1 MSEDKQIGG
10 LIDRRIRCMIENTVM
25 LLITVP
31 ILFSLLFV
39 ALPKSLYK
47 ILAWAFFIAGV
58 ALSVSLVLD
67 GTGVVQIGEPN
78 FAMFENIVL
87 ILEVLV
93 ILFILAVSAKYKNWP
108 TLGLGIISAALFA
121 YTFSSVS
128 SAESASFNIDPFSQ
142 VMILIVDIVGT
153 AIILF
158 ATGYMDEYE
167 EHRHLNR
174 QKTFY
179 FTMSFFLAAMNGLV
193 MADTLGWLFLFWEL
207 TTLCSFVL
215 ISYNMDEEGINNG
228 FRALALNL
236 LGGIAFSIGIILLAT
251 KYDISTLSG
260 IGTYAGTGAAAM
272 TAVAL
277 PVALLCIG
285 GFAKSAQMPFQS
297 WLLGA
302 MVAPTPVSAL
312 LHSSTMVNAGVF
324 LVVKLVPAFAGT
336 NLGTA
341 IAVYGSFTFVM
352 CSALALSQRNAK
364 RVLAYSTIAN
374 LGLIIASAGIGTPLA
389 VSAAIMLI
397 LFHAISKALLFL
409 CTGEIEHTIGSRDIE
424 DMSGL
429 IKKAPLL
436 TTLAA
441 LGMVS
446 MLLPPFGVLLTKW
459 VAMEAASSNPIVIVF
474 LILGSALT
482 TVYYAKWLGT
492 ILSSTMDKNAVFHK
506 KPETYFPLSFL
517 GLAIVVTSA
526 LVFSIYNYFIIPQV
540 EILLKSVPNVV
551 GQAGQFT
558 SEIGSFTYAVI
569 FGVLALAILIYFAT
583 KNMFTP
589 RTASY
594 YMCGENNMEKDRLM
608 FRNGLCSYDKSS
620 VSNIYLQNTFGESKL
635 TTLGYAVSILLIVIA
650 LAGGVL

>member
-1 MSEDKQIGG
+1 MLETTI
-10 LIDRRIRCMIENTVM
+10 M
-25 LLITVP
+25 LLIAVP
-31 ILFSLLFV
+31 VLFSLLFV

-47 ILAWAFFIAGV
+47 ILAWAFFIIGV
-58 ALSVSLVLD
+58 GLSVNLVLD
-67 GTGVVQIGEPN
+67 GTGVVPIEEPN
-78 FAMFENIVL
+78 FATLESLVL

-108 TLGLGIISAALFA
+108 TLGLGIISAAVFA
-121 YTFSSVS
+121 YTYTSVPHV
-128 SAESASFNIDPFSQ
+128 ESASFNIDQFSQ
-142 VMILIVDIVGT
+142 IMILIVNIVGT

-158 ATGYMDEYE
+158 ATGYMDIYE
-167 EHRHLNR
+167 EHKHLNR
-174 QKTFY
+174 QRTFY

-193 MADTLGWLFLFWEL
+193 MVDTLGWLFLFWEL

-236 LGGIAFSIGIILLAT
+236 VGGIALSIGIVLLAT
-251 KYDISTLSG
+251 NYEISTLSG
-260 IGTYAGTGAAAM
+260 IGAYAGTNATAMAAI
-272 TAVAL
+272 AL

-341 IAVYGSFTFVM
+341 IALFGAFTFVM
-352 CSALALSQRNAK
+352 TSALALSQRNAK

-389 VSAAIMLI
+389 VAAAIMLI

-429 IKKAPLL
+429 INKAPLL
-436 TTLAA
+436 TMLISLA
-441 LGMVS
+441 MIS

-459 VAMEAASSNPIVIVF
+459 VTMEVASSNPIVSVF
-474 LILGSALT
+474 LVLGSALT
-482 TVYYAKWLGT
+482 TVYYVKWLGT
-492 ILSSTMDKNAVFHK
+492 ILSSTADKNVVQHA

-517 GLAIVVTSA
+517 GLCIVATSI
-526 LVFSIYNYFIIPQV
+526 LVFNIYDFFIRPQV
-540 EILLKSVPNVV
+540 ETLLNIAPTVT
-551 GQAGQFT
+551 GQGGQFT
-558 SEIGSFTYAVI
+558 SEIGAFAYALI
-569 FGVLALAILIYFAT
+569 FIVLALAILIFYAT

-589 RTASY
+589 RPSAY
-594 YMCGENNMEKDRLM
+594 YMCGENSLEKDRLM
-608 FRNGLCSYDKSS
+608 FRNGLCSYEKSS
-620 VSNIYLQNTFGESKL
+620 ASNIYLKDTFGENKL
-635 TTLGYAVSILLIVIA
+635 TTLGYVISILLIVFA
-650 LAGGVL
+650 LAGGLL

>member
-1 MSEDKQIGG
+1 
-10 LIDRRIRCMIENTVM
+10 MIENTVM
-25 LLITVP
+25 LLIAVP

-39 ALPKSLYK
+39 ALPKSMYK
-47 ILAWAFFIAGV
+47 YLAWAFFIIGV
-58 ALSVSLVLD
+58 ALSVNLVLD
-67 GTGVVQIGEPN
+67 GTGVVEITEPN
-78 FAMFENIVL
+78 LAMYENIVL
-87 ILEVLV
+87 IFEVLV

-108 TLGLGIISAALFA
+108 TLVLGIISAAIFA
-121 YTFSSVS
+121 YTFTNVPHV
-128 SAESASFNIDPFSQ
+128 ESASFNIDQFSQ
-142 VMILIVDIVGT
+142 VMILIVNIVGT

-193 MADTLGWLFLFWEL
+193 MVDTLGWLFLFWEL

-236 LGGIAFSIGIILLAT
+236 VGGIALSVGIIILAT
-251 KYDISTLSG
+251 NYNIGTLSG
-260 IGTYAGTGAAAM
+260 IGTYAGTNAAAM
-272 TAVAL
+272 ATVAL
-277 PVALLCIG
+277 PVVLLCIG
-285 GFAKSAQMPFQS
+285 AFAKSAQMPFQS

-336 NLGTA
+336 SLGTA

-389 VSAAIMLI
+389 VAAAIMLI

-429 IKKAPLL
+429 INKAPLL

-459 VAMEAASSNPIVIVF
+459 VSMEAAASNPVVIIF

-482 TVYYAKWLGT
+482 TVYYAKWMGT
-492 ILSSTMDKNAVFHK
+492 ILSTTMDKSAVHHK
-506 KPETYFPLSFL
+506 KSETYFPLSFL
-517 GLAIVVTSA
+517 GLAIVVTSI
-526 LVFSIYNYFIIPQV
+526 LVFTVYDYFVRPQV
-540 EILLKSVPNVV
+540 EILLKAAPDIS
-551 GQAGQFT
+551 GEAGQFA
-558 SEIGSFTYAVI
+558 SEIGAFAYAAI
-569 FGVLALAILIYFAT
+569 FAALVLAILIYFAT
-583 KNMFTP
+583 RNMFTP
-589 RTASY
+589 RKVDY
-594 YMCGENNMEKDRLM
+594 YMCGENNLETDKLM
-608 FRNGLCSYDKSS
+608 FRNGLCAYDKSN
-620 VSNIYLQNTFGESKL
+620 VSNIYLQDIFGESKL
-635 TTLGYAVSILLIVIA
+635 TTFGYAISILLIMIA
-650 LAGGVL
+650 FLAGGVLI

>member
-1 MSEDKQIGG
+1 M
-10 LIDRRIRCMIENTVM
+10 LNTTIM
-25 LLITVP
+25 LLIAAP

-47 ILAWAFFIAGV
+47 ILAWAFFIVGTV
-58 ALSVSLVLD
+58 LSIMLVLD
-67 GTGVVQIGEPN
+67 GTGKVEVAGSS
-78 FAMFENIVL
+78 FATFESIVL
-87 ILEVLV
+87 ILEALIILYVLY
-93 ILFILAVSAKYKNWP
+93 VSAKHKNWP
-108 TLGLGIISAALFA
+108 TLGLIVISAALAA
-121 YTFSSVS
+121 YTFTSVPKV
-128 SAESASFNIDPFSQ
+128 ESASFNIDQLSQ
-142 VMILIVDIVGT
+142 VMILIVNIIGT

-158 ATGYMDEYE
+158 ATGYMDHYE

-179 FTMSFFLAAMNGLV
+179 FTMSFFLAAMTGLV
-193 MADTLGWLFLFWEL
+193 MVDTLGWLFLFWEI

-215 ISYNMDEEGINNG
+215 ISYNQDEEGINNG

-236 LGGIAFSIGIILLAT
+236 VGGITFAGAIILLGT
-251 KYDISTLSG
+251 KFDIATLSG
-260 IGTYAGTGAAAM
+260 IGTSATAA
-272 TAVAL
+272 AVAL
-277 PVALLCIG
+277 PVVLLCIA

-324 LVVKLVPAFAGT
+324 LIVKLVPAFAGT
-336 NLGTA
+336 SLGTA
-341 IAVYGSFTFVM
+341 IAIYGSFTFVM

-389 VSAAIMLI
+389 VAAAIMLI

-436 TTLAA
+436 TVLAS
-441 LGMVS
+441 LGMIS

-459 VAMEAASSNPIVIVF
+459 VSMEVASSNPIVSVF
-474 LILGSALT
+474 LVLGSALT
-482 TVYYAKWLGT
+482 TVYYVKWLGT
-492 ILSSTMDKNAVFHK
+492 ILSSSMDKNAVLHPK
-506 KPETYFPLSFL
+506 LETYFPLSFL
-517 GLAIVVTSA
+517 GACIVVTSI
-526 LVFSIYNYFIIPQV
+526 FIFTIYDYFIKPQV
-540 EILLKSVPNVV
+540 AILLNIAPTVT
-551 GQAGQFT
+551 GQGGQFT
-558 SEIGSFTYAVI
+558 SEIGAFAYALI
-569 FGVLALAILIYFAT
+569 FIVLALAILIYLAT

-589 RTASY
+589 RPAGY
-594 YMCGENNMEKDRLM
+594 YMCGENNLEKDKLM
-608 FRNGLCSYDKSS
+608 FRNGLCNYDKSS
-620 VSNIYLQNTFGESKL
+620 VSNIYLQNTFGENKL
-635 TTLGYAVSILLIVIA
+635 TTLGYVISLLLIAIA
-650 LAGGVL
+650 FAAGGGVL

>member
-1 MSEDKQIGG
+1 
-10 LIDRRIRCMIENTVM
+10 MIENTVM
-25 LLITVP
+25 LLIAVP
-31 ILFSLLFV
+31 VLFSFLFV

-47 ILAWAFFIAGV
+47 YLAWAFFILGV

-67 GTGVVQIGEPN
+67 GTGVVEIGEPN
-78 FAMFENIVL
+78 FAMLENIVL

-93 ILFILAVSAKYKNWP
+93 ILFILGVSAKYKNWP
-108 TLGLGIISAALFA
+108 TLGLGIISAAVFA
-121 YTFSSVS
+121 YTFTSLPH
-128 SAESASFNIDPFSQ
+128 AEGASFNIDQFSQ
-142 VMILIVDIVGT
+142 IMILIVNIVGT

-236 LGGIAFSIGIILLAT
+236 VGGIALSIGIILLAT
-251 KYDISTLSG
+251 YDIGTLSG
-260 IGTYAGTGAAAM
+260 IGTYAGTDATTMA
-272 TAVAL
+272 AVAL

-336 NLGTA
+336 SLGTA

-389 VSAAIMLI
+389 VAAAIMLI

-429 IKKAPLL
+429 INKAPLL
-436 TTLAA
+436 TSLAA

-459 VAMEAASSNPIVIVF
+459 VSMEAASSNPIVIVF

-482 TVYYAKWLGT
+482 TVYYAKWMGT
-492 ILSSTMDKNAVFHK
+492 ILSSSMDKNAVHHK

-517 GLAIVVTSA
+517 GLAIIVTSIF
-526 LVFSIYNYFIIPQV
+526 VFSIYNYFIKPQV
-540 EILLKSVPNVV
+540 EILLQAAPEIS

-558 SEIGSFTYAVI
+558 SEIGAFAYAAI
-569 FGVLALAILIYFAT
+569 FGALALAILIYFAT
-583 KNMFTP
+583 RNMFTP
-589 RTASY
+589 RRVNY
-594 YMCGENNMEKDRLM
+594 YMCGENNMEKDGLM
-608 FRNGLCSYDKSS
+608 FRNGTCSYDKSS

-635 TTLGYAVSILLIVIA
+635 TVLGYAISIILIVIA

>member
-1 MSEDKQIGG
+1 
-10 LIDRRIRCMIENTVM
+10 MIENTVM
-25 LLITVP
+25 LLIIVP
-31 ILFSLLFV
+31 LLFSLLFV

-47 ILAWAFFIAGV
+47 YLAWAFFIIGV
-58 ALSVSLVLD
+58 VLSVSLVLG
-67 GTGVVQIGEPN
+67 GTGVVSVEEPN

-87 ILEVLV
+87 VLEVVV
-93 ILFILAVSAKYKNWP
+93 ILFILAISAKYKNWP
-108 TLGLGIISAALFA
+108 TLGLGIISAGLFA
-121 YTFSSVS
+121 YTYANVPG
-128 SAESASFNIDPFSQ
+128 AESASFNIDQLSQ
-142 VMILIVDIVGT
+142 LMILIVNIVGT

-158 ATGYMDEYE
+158 ATGYMDQYE

-174 QKTFY
+174 QRIFY

-193 MADTLGWLFLFWEL
+193 MSDTLGWLYLFWEL

-236 LGGIAFSIGIILLAT
+236 VGGVAMSVGIILLAT
-251 KYDISTLSG
+251 KYDISSLSG
-260 IGTYAGTGAAAM
+260 IATYAGTDSVALAAL
-272 TAVAL
+272 AL

-285 GFAKSAQMPFQS
+285 GFAKSAQMPFHS

-324 LVVKLVPAFAGT
+324 LVVKLVPAYANT
-336 NLGTA
+336 SLGTA
-341 IAVYGSFTFVM
+341 IAVYGSFTFVI

-389 VSAAIMLI
+389 VAASMMLI
-397 LFHAISKALLFL
+397 LFHAISKGLLFL

-429 IKKAPLL
+429 INKAPLL
-436 TTLAA
+436 TSIAA

-459 VAMEAASSNPIVIVF
+459 VSMEAASNNPVVIVF
-474 LILGSALT
+474 LVLGSALT
-482 TVYYAKWLGT
+482 TVYYSKWLGT
-492 ILSSTMDKNAVFHK
+492 ILSSSMDKNAVPHK
-506 KPETYFPLSFL
+506 KLETYFPLSVL
-517 GLAIVVTSA
+517 GLSIIGTSIFI
-526 LVFSIYNYFIIPQV
+526 FSIYDYFIKPQV
-540 EILLKSVPNVV
+540 AILLGNAPNVT
-551 GQAGQFT
+551 GQAGQFA
-558 SEIGSFTYAVI
+558 SEIGAFTYAAI
-569 FGVLALAILIYFAT
+569 FAVLALAILIYLAT

-589 RTASY
+589 RMSSY
-594 YMCGENNMEKDRLM
+594 YMCGENNLERDRLM
-608 FRNGLCSYDKSS
+608 FRNGLCSYEKSS
-620 VSNIYLQNTFGESKL
+620 VSNIYLQNIFGESKL
-635 TTLGYAVSILLIVIA
+635 TTFGYAISIILIVIA
-650 LAGGVL
+650 LAGGVGL

>member
-1 MSEDKQIGG
+1 MLDTTI
-10 LIDRRIRCMIENTVM
+10 M
-25 LLITVP
+25 LLIIAP
-31 ILFSLLFV
+31 LIFSLLFV

-47 ILAWAFFIAGV
+47 YLAWALFLVGV
-58 ALSVSLVLD
+58 ALSVMLAID
-67 GTGVVQIGEPN
+67 KTGTVEITGSS
-78 FAMFENIVL
+78 FAMMENIIL
-87 ILEVLV
+87 ILEALV
-93 ILFILAVSAKYKNWP
+93 ILFVAAVSVKYKNWP
-108 TLGLGIISAALFA
+108 TLALIVISAGLTA
-121 YTFSSVS
+121 YTFMNVPKV
-128 SAESASFNIDPFSQ
+128 ENASFNIDQFSQ
-142 VMILIVDIVGT
+142 IMILIVNIVGT

-158 ATGYMDEYE
+158 ATGYMDHYE

-179 FTMSFFLAAMNGLV
+179 FTMTFFLAAMNGLV
-193 MADTLGWLFLFWEL
+193 MADTLGWMFLFWEL

-236 LGGIAFSIGIILLAT
+236 LGGLGFSAGIILLGT
-251 KYDISTLSG
+251 KYEISTLSG
-260 IGTYAGTGAAAM
+260 IGTYAGTNAAAM
-272 TAVAL
+272 AAVAL
-277 PVALLCIG
+277 PVALLCIA

-324 LVVKLVPAFAGT
+324 LVVKLVPAFAGST
-336 NLGTA
+336 LGTA
-341 IAVYGSFTFVM
+341 IALFGAFTFVM
-352 CSALALSQRNAK
+352 TSALALSQRNAK

-389 VSAAIMLI
+389 VAAAIMLI

-429 IKKAPLL
+429 INKAPLL
-436 TTLAA
+436 AMLIS
-441 LGMVS
+441 LGMIS

-459 VAMEAASSNPIVIVF
+459 VTMEVASSNPIVTIF
-474 LILGSALT
+474 MILGSALT
-482 TVYYAKWLGT
+482 TVYYVKWLGT
-492 ILSSTMDKNAVFHK
+492 ILSTTMDKNAVHHQ

-517 GLAIVVTSA
+517 GLCIIVTSIF
-526 LVFSIYNYFIIPQV
+526 VFSIYDAFIKPQV
-540 EILLKSVPNVV
+540 ASMLNIAPSVT
-551 GQAGQFT
+551 GAGGEFASQ
-558 SEIGSFTYAVI
+558 IGTFAYALIFIVI
-569 FGVLALAILIYFAT
+569 VLAILIYYAT
-583 KNMFTP
+583 KNMFAP
-589 RTASY
+589 RMSSY
-594 YMCGENNMEKDRLM
+594 YLCGENSLESDRLK

-620 VSNIYLQNTFGESKL
+620 ASNIYLQNVFGENKL
-635 TTLGYAVSILLIVIA
+635 TTLGYVISILLIVFA

>member
-1 MSEDKQIGG
+1 
-10 LIDRRIRCMIENTVM
+10 MIENTVM
-25 LLITVP
+25 LLIIVP
-31 ILFSLLFV
+31 LLFSLLFL

-47 ILAWAFFIAGV
+47 YLAWAFFIIGV
-58 ALSVSLVLD
+58 ALSVSLVLG
-67 GTGVVQIGEPN
+67 GTGVVPVEGPN
-78 FAMFENIVL
+78 FAMYENIVL
-87 ILEVLV
+87 VLEVLV
-93 ILFILAVSAKYKNWP
+93 ILYILAVSAKYKNWP

-121 YTFSSVS
+121 YTYANVPG
-128 SAESASFNIDPFSQ
+128 AESASFNIDQLSQ
-142 VMILIVDIVGT
+142 LMILIVNIVGT

-158 ATGYMDEYE
+158 ATGYMDQYE

-174 QKTFY
+174 QRIFY

-193 MADTLGWLFLFWEL
+193 MSDTLGWLYLFWEL

-236 LGGIAFSIGIILLAT
+236 VGGVAMSIGIILLAT
-251 KYDISTLSG
+251 KYDISSLTG
-260 IGTYAGTGAAAM
+260 IETYAGTDAVALAAL
-272 TAVAL
+272 AL

-285 GFAKSAQMPFQS
+285 GFAKSAQMPFHS

-324 LVVKLVPAFAGT
+324 LVVKLVPAYANT
-336 NLGTA
+336 SLGTA
-341 IAVYGSFTFVM
+341 IAVYGSFTFVI

-389 VSAAIMLI
+389 VAASMMLI
-397 LFHAISKALLFL
+397 LFHAISKGLLFL

-436 TTLAA
+436 TSIAA

-459 VAMEAASSNPIVIVF
+459 VSMEAASNNPVVIIF
-474 LILGSALT
+474 LVLGSALT
-482 TVYYAKWLGT
+482 TVYYSKWLGT
-492 ILSSTMDKNAVFHK
+492 ILSSSMDKNAVPHK
-506 KPETYFPLSFL
+506 KLETYFPLSV
-517 GLAIVVTSA
+517 LALSIIGTSIFI
-526 LVFSIYNYFIIPQV
+526 FSIYNYFIGPQV
-540 EILLKSVPNVV
+540 SILLGNAPNVTGPV
-551 GQAGQFT
+551 GQFT
-558 SEIGSFTYAVI
+558 SEIGAFTYAAI
-569 FGVLALAILIYFAT
+569 FVVLALAILIYLAT

-589 RTASY
+589 RIASY
-594 YMCGENNMEKDRLM
+594 YMCGENNLEKDRLM
-608 FRNGLCSYDKSS
+608 FRNGLCSYEKSS
-620 VSNIYLQNTFGESKL
+620 VSNIYLQNIFGESKL
-635 TTLGYAVSILLIVIA
+635 TTFGYAISIILIVIA
-650 LAGGVL
+650 LAGGVGL

>member
-1 MSEDKQIGG
+1 M
-10 LIDRRIRCMIENTVM
+10 MENTVM

-31 ILFSLLFV
+31 ILFSLLFLV
-39 ALPKSLYK
+39 LGKSLYK
-47 ILAWAFFIAGV
+47 ILAWAFFIFGTV
-58 ALSVSLVLD
+58 FSVLLVMD
-67 GTGVVQIGEPN
+67 GTGRFEITGSN
-78 FAMFENIVL
+78 FAMIENVVL

-93 ILFILAVSAKYKNWP
+93 ILFIFFVSAKYKNWP
-108 TLGLGIISAALFA
+108 TLGLAVIVAAISAYSYMNVAA
-121 YTFSSVS
+121 I
-128 SAESASFNIDPFSQ
+128 ESASFNIDQFSQ
-142 VMILIVDIVGT
+142 VMILIVNIVGT

-179 FTMSFFLAAMNGLV
+179 FTMSFFIAAMNGLV
-193 MADTLGWLFLFWEL
+193 MVDTLGWLYLFWEL

-236 LGGIAFSIGIILLAT
+236 VGGISFAIAIIILST
-251 KYDISTLSG
+251 KFNISTLSG
-260 IGTYAGTGAAAM
+260 IGTEAASA
-272 TAVAL
+272 AVVAL
-277 PVALLCIG
+277 PVALLCIA
-285 GFAKSAQMPFQS
+285 GFAKSAQMPFHS

-312 LHSSTMVNAGVF
+312 LHSSTMVNAGVYII
-324 LVVKLVPAFAGT
+324 VKLVPAYANT
-336 NLGTA
+336 SLGTA

-389 VSAAIMLI
+389 VAAAIMLI

-436 TTLAA
+436 TILAA

-459 VAMEAASSNPIVIVF
+459 VSMQAASQNPIVIVF

-492 ILSSTMDKNAVFHK
+492 IMSSTMDKNVVTHK
-506 KPETYFPLSFL
+506 KPEHISHYRSLD
-517 GLAIVVTSA
+517 
-526 LVFSIYNYFIIPQV
+526 Q
-540 EILLKSVPNVV
+540 LL
-551 GQAGQFT
+551 
-558 SEIGSFTYAVI
+558 
-569 FGVLALAILIYFAT
+569 
-583 KNMFTP
+583 
-589 RTASY
+589 
-594 YMCGENNMEKDRLM
+594 
-608 FRNGLCSYDKSS
+608 
-620 VSNIYLQNTFGESKL
+620 
-635 TTLGYAVSILLIVIA
+635 
-650 LAGGVL
+650 

>member
-1 MSEDKQIGG
+1 
-10 LIDRRIRCMIENTVM
+10 MIENTVM
-25 LLITVP
+25 LLIAVP
-31 ILFSLLFV
+31 VLFSLLFV

-47 ILAWAFFIAGV
+47 YLAWAFFIIGV
-58 ALSVSLVLD
+58 ALSVNLVLD
-67 GTGVVQIGEPN
+67 GTGVVQIDEPN

-87 ILEVLV
+87 LLEVLV

-108 TLGLGIISAALFA
+108 TLGLGIISAAIFA
-121 YTFSSVS
+121 YTFTSVPGV
-128 SAESASFNIDPFSQ
+128 EGASFNIDQFSQ
-142 VMILIVDIVGT
+142 IMILIVNIVGT

-167 EHRHLNR
+167 EHRHLHR

-215 ISYNMDEEGINNG
+215 ISYNMDQEGINNG

-236 LGGIAFSIGIILLAT
+236 VGGIALSIGIILLAT
-251 KYDISTLSG
+251 DDISTLSG
-260 IGTYAGTGAAAM
+260 IGIYAGTDAAAM
-272 TAVAL
+272 AAVAL

-324 LVVKLVPAFAGT
+324 LIVKLVPAFAGSS
-336 NLGTA
+336 LGTA

-389 VSAAIMLI
+389 VAAAIMLI

-424 DMSGL
+424 DMAGL

-436 TTLAA
+436 TLLAS

-459 VAMEAASSNPIVIVF
+459 VSMEAAAQNPVVIVF

-492 ILSSTMDKNAVFHK
+492 ILSSTMDKNAVTHK

-517 GLAIVVTSA
+517 GLCIVVTSI
-526 LVFSIYNYFIIPQV
+526 LVFPIYDSFIKPQV
-540 EILLKSVPNVV
+540 ETLLNIAPTVS
-551 GQAGQFT
+551 GEAGQFT
-558 SEIGSFTYAVI
+558 SEIGAFAYAAI
-569 FGVLALAILIYFAT
+569 FVVLVLAILIYFAV
-583 KNMFTP
+583 KNMFAP
-589 RTASY
+589 RTANY
-594 YMCGENNMEKDRLM
+594 YMCGENNLEKDSLM
-608 FRNGLCSYDKSS
+608 FRNGLCAYDKSS
-620 VSNIYLQNTFGESKL
+620 VSNIYLQDIFGESKL
-635 TTLGYAVSILLIVIA
+635 TTLGYAISILLIVLA
-650 LAGGVL
+650 LAGGLLI

>member
-1 MSEDKQIGG
+1 MMETTI
-10 LIDRRIRCMIENTVM
+10 M
-25 LLITVP
+25 LLIAVP
-31 ILFSLLFV
+31 LLFSFLF
-39 ALPKSLYK
+39 LGLGKSMYK
-47 ILAWAFFIAGV
+47 VLAWAFFIFGV
-58 ALSVSLVLD
+58 IFSVQLVRD
-67 GTGVVQIGEPN
+67 GVGVYEITGSN
-78 FAMFENIVL
+78 FAMIENIVL
-87 ILEVLV
+87 VLEVLV
-93 ILFILAVSAKYKNWP
+93 VLFVLAVSAKYKNWP
-108 TLGLGIISAALFA
+108 TLVLGLISAGVFA
-121 YTFSSVS
+121 YTFTNVPEV
-128 SAESASFNIDPFSQ
+128 ESASFNIDQFSQ
-142 VMILIVDIVGT
+142 VMILIVNIVGT

-174 QKTFY
+174 QRTFY
-179 FTMSFFLAAMNGLV
+179 FTMSFFLASMNGLV

-215 ISYNMDEEGINNG
+215 ISYNMDQEGINNG

-236 LGGIAFSIGIILLAT
+236 VGGIALSIGIVLLAIN
-251 KYDISTLSG
+251 YDISTLSG
-260 IGTYAGTGAAAM
+260 IGTYAGTDAAAM
-272 TAVAL
+272 AALAL
-277 PVALLCIG
+277 PVALLCLG

-324 LVVKLVPAFAGT
+324 LVVKLVPAFAGSS
-336 NLGTA
+336 LGTA

-389 VSAAIMLI
+389 VAAAIMLI

-424 DMSGL
+424 DMAGL

-459 VAMEAASSNPIVIVF
+459 VSMEAASNNPIVIVF

-492 ILSSTMDKNAVFHK
+492 ILSSSMDKNAVHHK

-517 GLAIVVTSA
+517 GLAIVATSI
-526 LVFSIYNYFIIPQV
+526 LVFQVYDYFIRPQV
-540 EILLKSVPNVV
+540 EILLATAPSVS

-558 SEIGSFTYAVI
+558 SEIGAFAYAAI
-569 FGVLALAILIYFAT
+569 FAVLALAIILYLAT

-589 RTASY
+589 RMAGY
-594 YMCGENNMEKDRLM
+594 YMCGENNLERDKLM
-608 FRNGLCSYDKSS
+608 FRNGLCSYEKSS
-620 VSNIYLQNTFGESKL
+620 VANVYLQNTFGESKL
-635 TTLGYAVSILLIVIA
+635 TTLGYAISIILIVIA
-650 LAGGVL
+650 LAGGML

>member
-1 MSEDKQIGG
+1 
-10 LIDRRIRCMIENTVM
+10 MIENTVM
-25 LLITVP
+25 LLIIVP

-47 ILAWAFFIAGV
+47 YLAWAFFIIGV
-58 ALSVSLVLD
+58 ALSVNLVLD

-87 ILEVLV
+87 ILEVLI

-108 TLGLGIISAALFA
+108 TLGLGIVSAALFA
-121 YTFSSVS
+121 YTFTNVPG
-128 SAESASFNIDPFSQ
+128 AEGASFNIDQFSQ
-142 VMILIVDIVGT
+142 IMILIVNVVGT

-167 EHRHLNR
+167 EHRHLHR
-174 QKTFY
+174 QKIFY
-179 FTMSFFLAAMNGLV
+179 FTMSFFLGAMNGLV
-193 MADTLGWLFLFWEL
+193 MTDTLGWLFLFWEL

-236 LGGIAFSIGIILLAT
+236 VGGIALSIGIILLAT
-251 KYDISTLSG
+251 KYEISTLSG
-260 IGTYAGTGAAAM
+260 IGTYAGTDAAAM
-272 TAVAL
+272 AAVAL

-324 LVVKLVPAFAGT
+324 LVVKLVPAFAGSS
-336 NLGTA
+336 LGTA

-389 VSAAIMLI
+389 VAAAIMLI

-429 IKKAPLL
+429 INKAPLL

-459 VAMEAASSNPIVIVF
+459 VSMEAASSNPIVIVF
-474 LILGSALT
+474 LVLGSALT

-492 ILSSTMDKNAVFHK
+492 ILSSSMDKNAVPHK

-517 GLAIVVTSA
+517 GLAIVVTSIF
-526 LVFSIYNYFIIPQV
+526 VFSIYNYFIKPQV
-540 EILLKSVPNVV
+540 EILLKTAPVIS

-558 SEIGSFTYAVI
+558 SEIGAFAYAAI
-569 FGVLALAILIYFAT
+569 FVVLALAVLIYLAT

-589 RTASY
+589 RTSSY
-594 YMCGENNMEKDRLM
+594 YMCGENNLEKDRLM
-608 FRNGLCSYDKSS
+608 FRNGLCSYEKSS

-635 TTLGYAVSILLIVIA
+635 TILGYAISIILIVIA
-650 LAGGVL
+650 LAGGVGL

>member
-1 MSEDKQIGG
+1 
-10 LIDRRIRCMIENTVM
+10 MIENTVM
-25 LLITVP
+25 LLIAVP

-47 ILAWAFFIAGV
+47 YLAWAFFIIGV
-58 ALSVSLVLD
+58 ALSVNLVLD
-67 GTGVVQIGEPN
+67 GTGVVEISEPN
-78 FAMFENIVL
+78 LAMFENIVL

-108 TLGLGIISAALFA
+108 TLALGIVSAAIFA
-121 YTFSSVS
+121 YTFTNVPHV
-128 SAESASFNIDPFSQ
+128 ESASFNIDQFSQ
-142 VMILIVDIVGT
+142 VMILIVNIVGT

-236 LGGIAFSIGIILLAT
+236 VGGIALSVGIILLAT
-251 KYDISTLSG
+251 RDIATLSG
-260 IGTYAGTGAAAM
+260 IGTYAGTDATAM
-272 TAVAL
+272 AAVAL
-277 PVALLCIG
+277 PVVLLCIG

-336 NLGTA
+336 SLGTA

-389 VSAAIMLI
+389 VAAAIMLI

-429 IKKAPLL
+429 INKAPLL
-436 TTLAA
+436 ATLAA

-459 VAMEAASSNPIVIVF
+459 VSMEAASSNPIVIVF

-482 TVYYAKWLGT
+482 TVYYAKWMGT
-492 ILSSTMDKNAVFHK
+492 ILSSTMDKSAVHHK

-517 GLAIVVTSA
+517 GLAIVVTSI
-526 LVFSIYNYFIIPQV
+526 LVFTIYNYFIKPQV
-540 EILLKSVPNVV
+540 EILLNAVPDIS
-551 GQAGQFT
+551 GEAGQFA
-558 SEIGSFTYAVI
+558 SEIGAFAYAAV
-569 FGVLALAILIYFAT
+569 FAALVLAILIYFAT
-583 KNMFTP
+583 RNMFTP
-589 RTASY
+589 RKAGY
-594 YMCGENNMEKDRLM
+594 YMCGENNLEMDKLM
-608 FRNGLCSYDKSS
+608 FRNGLCTYDKSS
-620 VSNIYLQNTFGESKL
+620 VSNIYLQNAFGESKL
-635 TTLGYAVSILLIVIA
+635 TTIGYAISIILIMIA
-650 LAGGVL
+650 FLAGGVLI

>member
-1 MSEDKQIGG
+1 MMETTI
-10 LIDRRIRCMIENTVM
+10 M
-25 LLITVP
+25 LLIAVP
-31 ILFSLLFV
+31 LLFSFLF
-39 ALPKSLYK
+39 LGLGKSMYK
-47 ILAWAFFIAGV
+47 VLAWAFFIFGVIFSVQLIRDGVGVYEIAG
-58 ALSVSLVLD
+58 S
-67 GTGVVQIGEPN
+67 N
-78 FAMFENIVL
+78 FAMVENIVL
-87 ILEVLV
+87 VLEVLV
-93 ILFILAVSAKYKNWP
+93 VLFILAVSAKYKNWP
-108 TLGLGIISAALFA
+108 TLVLGLISAALFA
-121 YTFSSVS
+121 YTFTNVPEV
-128 SAESASFNIDPFSQ
+128 ESASFNIDQFSQ
-142 VMILIVDIVGT
+142 VMILIVNIVGT

-167 EHRHLNR
+167 EHRHLHR

-215 ISYNMDEEGINNG
+215 ISYNMDQEGINNG

-236 LGGIAFSIGIILLAT
+236 VGGIALSVGIILLAT
-251 KYDISTLSG
+251 KFEEPITTLSG
-260 IGTYAGTGAAAM
+260 IGTYAGTDATAM
-272 TAVAL
+272 AAVAL
-277 PVALLCIG
+277 PVALLCLG

-336 NLGTA
+336 GLGTA
-341 IAVYGSFTFVM
+341 VAIYGSFSFVM

-389 VSAAIMLI
+389 VAAAIMLI

-459 VAMEAASSNPIVIVF
+459 VSMEAASSNPIVIVF

-492 ILSSTMDKNAVFHK
+492 ILSSTMDKNAVTHK

-517 GLAIVVTSA
+517 GLSIVVTSI
-526 LVFSIYNYFIIPQV
+526 LVFPIYNYFIKPQV
-540 EILLKSVPNVV
+540 ETLLKTAPSIS
-551 GQAGQFT
+551 GQAGQFV
-558 SEIGSFTYAVI
+558 SEIGAFAYIAI
-569 FGVLALAILIYFAT
+569 FVALALAIVIYFAT
-583 KNMFTP
+583 KNMFAP
-589 RTASY
+589 RKVSY
-594 YMCGENNMEKDRLM
+594 YMCGENNLEKDGLM
-608 FRNGLCSYDKSS
+608 FRNGLCAYDKSS
-620 VSNIYLQNTFGESKL
+620 VSNIYLQSTFGENKL
-635 TTLGYAVSILLIVIA
+635 TTLGYVISILLIVLA

>member
-1 MSEDKQIGG
+1 
-10 LIDRRIRCMIENTVM
+10 MIENTVM
-25 LLITVP
+25 LLIIVP

-47 ILAWAFFIAGV
+47 YLAWAFFIIGV
-58 ALSVSLVLD
+58 ALSVNLVLD

-87 ILEVLV
+87 ILEVLI

-108 TLGLGIISAALFA
+108 TLGLGIVSAALFA
-121 YTFSSVS
+121 YTFTNVPG
-128 SAESASFNIDPFSQ
+128 AEGASFNIDQFSQ
-142 VMILIVDIVGT
+142 IMILIVNVVGT

-167 EHRHLNR
+167 EHRHLHR
-174 QKTFY
+174 QKIFY
-179 FTMSFFLAAMNGLV
+179 FTMSFFLGAMNGLV
-193 MADTLGWLFLFWEL
+193 MTDTLGWLFLFWEL

-236 LGGIAFSIGIILLAT
+236 VGGIALSIGIILLAT
-251 KYDISTLSG
+251 KYEISTLSG
-260 IGTYAGTGAAAM
+260 IGTYAGTDAAAM
-272 TAVAL
+272 AAVAL

-324 LVVKLVPAFAGT
+324 LVVKLVPAFAGSS
-336 NLGTA
+336 LGTA

-389 VSAAIMLI
+389 VAAAIMLI

-429 IKKAPLL
+429 INKAPLL

-459 VAMEAASSNPIVIVF
+459 VSMEAASSNPIVIVF
-474 LILGSALT
+474 LVLGSALT

-492 ILSSTMDKNAVFHK
+492 ILSSSMDKNAVPHK

-517 GLAIVVTSA
+517 GLAIVVTSIF
-526 LVFSIYNYFIIPQV
+526 VFSIYNYFIKPQV
-540 EILLKSVPNVV
+540 EILLKTAPVIS

-558 SEIGSFTYAVI
+558 SEIGAFAYAAI
-569 FGVLALAILIYFAT
+569 FVVLALAVLIYLAT

-589 RTASY
+589 RTSSY
-594 YMCGENNMEKDRLM
+594 YMCGENNLEKDRLM
-608 FRNGLCSYDKSS
+608 FRNGLCGYEKSS

-635 TTLGYAVSILLIVIA
+635 TTLGYAISIILIVIA
-650 LAGGVL
+650 LAGGVGL

>member
-1 MSEDKQIGG
+1 
-10 LIDRRIRCMIENTVM
+10 MIENTVM
-25 LLITVP
+25 LLIAVP
-31 ILFSLLFV
+31 VLFSLLFV

-47 ILAWAFFIAGV
+47 YLAWAFFIIGV
-58 ALSVSLVLD
+58 ALSVNLVLD
-67 GTGVVQIGEPN
+67 GTGVVQIEEPN

-87 ILEVLV
+87 LLEVLV
-93 ILFILAVSAKYKNWP
+93 ILFIIAVSAKYKNWP
-108 TLGLGIISAALFA
+108 TLGLGLISAAIFA
-121 YTFSSVS
+121 YTFTSVPG
-128 SAESASFNIDPFSQ
+128 AEGASFNIDQFSQ
-142 VMILIVDIVGT
+142 IMILIVNVVGT

-167 EHRHLNR
+167 EHRHLHR

-215 ISYNMDEEGINNG
+215 ISYNMDQEGINNG

-236 LGGIAFSIGIILLAT
+236 VGGIALSIGIILLAAD
-251 KYDISTLSG
+251 DIITLSG
-260 IGTYAGTGAAAM
+260 IGIYAGTDAAAM
-272 TAVAL
+272 AAVAL

-324 LVVKLVPAFAGT
+324 LIVKLVPAFAGSS
-336 NLGTA
+336 LGTA

-389 VSAAIMLI
+389 VAAAIMLI

-424 DMSGL
+424 DMAGL

-436 TTLAA
+436 TLLAS

-459 VAMEAASSNPIVIVF
+459 VSMEAAAQNPVVIVF

-492 ILSSTMDKNAVFHK
+492 ILSSTMDKNAVTHK

-517 GLAIVVTSA
+517 GLCIVVTSI
-526 LVFSIYNYFIIPQV
+526 LVFPIYDSFIKPQV
-540 EILLKSVPNVV
+540 ETLLNIAPTIS
-551 GQAGQFT
+551 GEAGQFT
-558 SEIGSFTYAVI
+558 SEIGAFAYAAI
-569 FGVLALAILIYFAT
+569 FVVLVLAILIYFAV

-589 RTASY
+589 RTANY
-594 YMCGENNMEKDRLM
+594 YMCGENNLEKDSLM
-608 FRNGLCSYDKSS
+608 FRNGLCAYDKSS
-620 VSNIYLQNTFGESKL
+620 VSNIYLQDIFGESKL
-635 TTLGYAVSILLIVIA
+635 TTLGYAISILLIVLA
-650 LAGGVL
+650 LAGGLLI

>member
-1 MSEDKQIGG
+1 MLET
-10 LIDRRIRCMIENTVM
+10 TVM
-25 LLITVP
+25 LLIAAP

-47 ILAWAFFIAGV
+47 YLAWAFFLVGA
-58 ALSVSLVLD
+58 ALSVMLVLD
-67 GTGVVQIGEPN
+67 GTGVVPVPESN
-78 FAMFENIVL
+78 FALLEGIVL
-87 ILEVLV
+87 VLEILV
-93 ILFILAVSAKYKNWP
+93 ILFIAAMSVKYKNWP
-108 TLGLGIISAALFA
+108 TLGLIIISAAITA
-121 YTFSSVS
+121 YSLLPGNVPKV
-128 SAESASFNIDPFSQ
+128 ESASFNIDQFSQ
-142 VMILIVDIVGT
+142 IMILIVNIVGT

-158 ATGYMDEYE
+158 ATGYMDHYE

-193 MADTLGWLFLFWEL
+193 MVDTLGWLFLFWEL

-236 LGGIAFSIGIILLAT
+236 VGGIALSIGILLLAT
-251 KYDISTLSG
+251 KYEISTLSG
-260 IGTYAGTGAAAM
+260 IGSYAGTNATAM
-272 TAVAL
+272 AAVAI
-277 PVALLCIG
+277 PVALICIG

-324 LVVKLVPAFAGT
+324 IIVKLVPAFAGT
-336 NLGTA
+336 TLGTA
-341 IAVYGSFTFVM
+341 IAIYGAFTFVM

-389 VSAAIMLI
+389 VAAAIMLI

-424 DMSGL
+424 DMSGM

-436 TTLAA
+436 SMLIS
-441 LGMVS
+441 LGMIS

-459 VAMEAASSNPIVIVF
+459 VTMEVASSNPIVSIF

-482 TVYYAKWLGT
+482 TVYYVKWLGT
-492 ILSSTMDKNAVFHK
+492 ILSSTSDKNVVQHA

-517 GLAIVVTSA
+517 GLCIVATSI
-526 LVFSIYNYFIIPQV
+526 LVFNIYDFFIRPQV
-540 EILLKSVPNVV
+540 ETLLNIAPTVT
-551 GQAGQFT
+551 GQGGQFT
-558 SEIGSFTYAVI
+558 SEIGAFAYALI
-569 FGVLALAILIYFAT
+569 FIVLALAILIYYAT

-589 RTASY
+589 RPSAY
-594 YMCGENNMEKDRLM
+594 YMCGENSLEKDRLM
-608 FRNGLCSYDKSS
+608 FRNGLCSYEKSS
-620 VSNIYLQNTFGESKL
+620 ASNIYLKDTFGENKL
-635 TTLGYAVSILLIVIA
+635 TTLGYVISIILIVFA
-650 LAGGVL
+650 LAGGLL

>member
-1 MSEDKQIGG
+1 
-10 LIDRRIRCMIENTVM
+10 MIENTVM
-25 LLITVP
+25 LLIIVP

-47 ILAWAFFIAGV
+47 YLAWAFFIIGV
-58 ALSVSLVLD
+58 ALSVNLVLD

-108 TLGLGIISAALFA
+108 TLGLGIVSAALFA
-121 YTFSSVS
+121 YTFTNVPG
-128 SAESASFNIDPFSQ
+128 AEGASFNIDQFSQ
-142 VMILIVDIVGT
+142 IMILIVNIVGT

-167 EHRHLNR
+167 EHRHLHR

-236 LGGIAFSIGIILLAT
+236 VGGIALSIGIILLAT
-251 KYDISTLSG
+251 KYEIITLSG
-260 IGTYAGTGAAAM
+260 IGTYAGTDAAAM
-272 TAVAL
+272 AAVAL

-324 LVVKLVPAFAGT
+324 LVVKLVPAFAGSS
-336 NLGTA
+336 LGTA

-389 VSAAIMLI
+389 VAAAIMLI

-429 IKKAPLL
+429 INKAPLL

-459 VAMEAASSNPIVIVF
+459 VSMEAASSNPVVIVF

-492 ILSSTMDKNAVFHK
+492 ILSSSMDKNAVPHK

-517 GLAIVVTSA
+517 GLAIVVTSIF
-526 LVFSIYNYFIIPQV
+526 VFSIYNYFIKPQV
-540 EILLKSVPNVV
+540 EILLKTAPVIS

-558 SEIGSFTYAVI
+558 SEIGAFAYAAI
-569 FGVLALAILIYFAT
+569 FVVLALAVLIYLAT

-589 RTASY
+589 RTSSY
-594 YMCGENNMEKDRLM
+594 YMCGENNLEKDRLM
-608 FRNGLCSYDKSS
+608 FRNGLCSYEKSS

-635 TTLGYAVSILLIVIA
+635 TTLGYAISIILIVIA
-650 LAGGVL
+650 LAGVGL

>member
-1 MSEDKQIGG
+1 
-10 LIDRRIRCMIENTVM
+10 MIENTVM
-25 LLITVP
+25 LLIIVP

-47 ILAWAFFIAGV
+47 YLAWAFFIIGV
-58 ALSVSLVLD
+58 ALSVNLVLD

-108 TLGLGIISAALFA
+108 TLGLGIVSAALFA
-121 YTFSSVS
+121 YTFTNVPG
-128 SAESASFNIDPFSQ
+128 AEGASLNIDQFSQ
-142 VMILIVDIVGT
+142 IMILIVNIVGT

-174 QKTFY
+174 QKIFY
-179 FTMSFFLAAMNGLV
+179 FTMSFFLGAMNGLV

-236 LGGIAFSIGIILLAT
+236 VGGIALSIGIILLAT
-251 KYDISTLSG
+251 KYEISTLSG
-260 IGTYAGTGAAAM
+260 IGTYAGTDAAAM
-272 TAVAL
+272 AAVAL

-324 LVVKLVPAFAGT
+324 LVVKLVPAFAGSS
-336 NLGTA
+336 LGTA

-389 VSAAIMLI
+389 VAAAIMLI

-429 IKKAPLL
+429 INKAPLL

-459 VAMEAASSNPIVIVF
+459 VSMEAASSNPVVIVF

-492 ILSSTMDKNAVFHK
+492 ILSSSMDKNAVPHK

-517 GLAIVVTSA
+517 GLAIVVTSIF
-526 LVFSIYNYFIIPQV
+526 VFSIYNSFIAPQV
-540 EILLKSVPNVV
+540 EILLKTAP
-551 GQAGQFT
+551 GITGTAGQFT
-558 SEIGSFTYAVI
+558 SEIGAFAYAAI
-569 FGVLALAILIYFAT
+569 FVVLALAVLIYLAT

-589 RTASY
+589 RTSSY
-594 YMCGENNMEKDRLM
+594 YMCGENNLEKDRLM
-608 FRNGLCSYDKSS
+608 FRNGLCSYEKSS

-635 TTLGYAVSILLIVIA
+635 TILGYAISIILIVIA
-650 LAGGVL
+650 LAGGVGL

>member
-1 MSEDKQIGG
+1 MLET
-10 LIDRRIRCMIENTVM
+10 TVM
-25 LLITVP
+25 LLIIAP
-31 ILFSLLFV
+31 IIFSLLFV
-39 ALPKSLYK
+39 AVPKSLYK
-47 ILAWAFFIAGV
+47 VLAWAFFLVGV
-58 ALSVSLVLD
+58 ATSVMLVLD
-67 GTGVVQIGEPN
+67 GTGKVEVAGSN
-78 FAMFENIVL
+78 FATFESIVL
-87 ILEVLV
+87 ILEVLI
-93 ILFILAVSAKYKNWP
+93 ILYIFYVSAKHKNWP
-108 TLGLGIISAALFA
+108 TLALIAISTVLTA
-121 YTFSSVS
+121 YSFMNIEKV
-128 SAESASFNIDPFSQ
+128 ESASFNIDQLSQ
-142 VMILIVDIVGT
+142 VMILIVNIIGT

-158 ATGYMDEYE
+158 ATGYMDQYE

-193 MADTLGWLFLFWEL
+193 MADTLGWLFLFWEI

-215 ISYNMDEEGINNG
+215 ISYNQDEEGINNG

-236 LGGIAFSIGIILLAT
+236 VGGIALSVGIIQLAT
-251 KYDISTLSG
+251 NEISTLSG
-260 IGTYAGTGAAAM
+260 IGTYAGTNATAM
-272 TAVAL
+272 AAVAL

-324 LVVKLVPAFAGT
+324 LIVKLVPAFAGT
-336 NLGTA
+336 TLGTA
-341 IAVYGSFTFVM
+341 IAIYGSFTFVM

-389 VSAAIMLI
+389 VAAAIMLI

-436 TTLAA
+436 TMLAA

-459 VAMEAASSNPIVIVF
+459 VSMEAASSNPIVIVF

-482 TVYYAKWLGT
+482 TVYYAKWMGT
-492 ILSSTMDKNAVFHK
+492 ILSSTMDKNAVHHT
-506 KPETYFPLSFL
+506 KPETYFPLTFL
-517 GLAIVVTSA
+517 GLSIVATSI
-526 LVFSIYNYFIIPQV
+526 LVFSIYDYFIKPQV
-540 EILLKSVPNVV
+540 EILLRTAPAIS
-551 GQAGQFT
+551 GEAGQFT
-558 SEIGSFTYAVI
+558 SEIGAFAYAAI
-569 FGVLALAILIYFAT
+569 FIVLALAVLIYFAVRS
-583 KNMFTP
+583 MYTP
-589 RTASY
+589 RMSNY
-594 YMCGENNMEKDRLM
+594 YMCGENNLERDGLM

-620 VSNIYLQNTFGESKL
+620 VSNIYLQDTFGENKL
-635 TTLGYAVSILLIVIA
+635 TTVGVVISILLIILA
-650 LAGGVL
+650 LAGGML

>member
-1 MSEDKQIGG
+1 
-10 LIDRRIRCMIENTVM
+10 MIENTVM
-25 LLITVP
+25 LLIIVP
-31 ILFSLLFV
+31 LLFSLLFV

-47 ILAWAFFIAGV
+47 YLAWAFFIIGV
-58 ALSVSLVLD
+58 VLSVSLVLG
-67 GTGVVQIGEPN
+67 GTGVVSVEEPN

-87 ILEVLV
+87 VLEVVV
-93 ILFILAVSAKYKNWP
+93 ILFILAISAKYKNWP
-108 TLGLGIISAALFA
+108 TLGLGIISAGLFA
-121 YTFSSVS
+121 YTYANVPG
-128 SAESASFNIDPFSQ
+128 AESASFNIDQLSQ
-142 VMILIVDIVGT
+142 LMILIVNIVGT

-158 ATGYMDEYE
+158 ATGYMDQYE

-174 QKTFY
+174 QRIFY

-193 MADTLGWLFLFWEL
+193 MSDTLGWLYLFWEL

-236 LGGIAFSIGIILLAT
+236 VGGVAMSVGIILLAT
-251 KYDISTLSG
+251 KYDISSLSG
-260 IGTYAGTGAAAM
+260 IATYAGTDSVALAAL
-272 TAVAL
+272 AL

-285 GFAKSAQMPFQS
+285 GFAKSAQMPFHS

-324 LVVKLVPAFAGT
+324 LVVKLVPAYANT
-336 NLGTA
+336 SLGTA
-341 IAVYGSFTFVM
+341 IAVYGSFTFVI

-389 VSAAIMLI
+389 VAASMMLI
-397 LFHAISKALLFL
+397 LFHAISKGLLFL

-436 TTLAA
+436 TSIAA

-459 VAMEAASSNPIVIVF
+459 VSMEAASNNPVVIVF
-474 LILGSALT
+474 LVLGSALT
-482 TVYYAKWLGT
+482 TVYYSKWLGT
-492 ILSSTMDKNAVFHK
+492 ILSSSMDKNAVPHK
-506 KPETYFPLSFL
+506 KLETYFPLSVL
-517 GLAIVVTSA
+517 GLSIIGTSIFI
-526 LVFSIYNYFIIPQV
+526 FSIYDYFIKPQV
-540 EILLKSVPNVV
+540 AILLGNAPNVT
-551 GQAGQFT
+551 GQAGQFA
-558 SEIGSFTYAVI
+558 SEIGAFTYAAI
-569 FGVLALAILIYFAT
+569 FAVLALAILIYLAT

-589 RTASY
+589 RMSSY
-594 YMCGENNMEKDRLM
+594 YMCGENNLERDRLM
-608 FRNGLCSYDKSS
+608 FRNGLCSYEKSS
-620 VSNIYLQNTFGESKL
+620 VSNIYLQNIFGESKL
-635 TTLGYAVSILLIVIA
+635 TTFGYAISIILIVIA
-650 LAGGVL
+650 LAGGVGL

>member
-1 MSEDKQIGG
+1 M
-10 LIDRRIRCMIENTVM
+10 MENTVM

-31 ILFSLLFV
+31 ILFSLLFLV
-39 ALPKSLYK
+39 LGKSLYK
-47 ILAWAFFIAGV
+47 ILAWAFFIFGTV
-58 ALSVSLVLD
+58 FSVLLVMD
-67 GTGVVQIGEPN
+67 GTGRFEITGSN
-78 FAMFENIVL
+78 FAMIENVVL

-93 ILFILAVSAKYKNWP
+93 ILFIFFVSAKYKNWP
-108 TLGLGIISAALFA
+108 TLGLAVIVAAISAYSYMNVAA
-121 YTFSSVS
+121 I
-128 SAESASFNIDPFSQ
+128 ESASFNIDQFSQ
-142 VMILIVDIVGT
+142 VMVLIVNIVGT

-179 FTMSFFLAAMNGLV
+179 FTMSFFIAAMNGLV
-193 MADTLGWLFLFWEL
+193 MVDTLGWLYLFWEL

-236 LGGIAFSIGIILLAT
+236 VGGISFAIAIILLST
-251 KYDISTLSG
+251 KFNISTLSG
-260 IGTYAGTGAAAM
+260 IGTEAASA
-272 TAVAL
+272 TVVAL
-277 PVALLCIG
+277 PAALLCIA
-285 GFAKSAQMPFQS
+285 GFAKSAQMPFHS

-312 LHSSTMVNAGVF
+312 LHSSTMVNAGVYII
-324 LVVKLVPAFAGT
+324 VKLVPAYANT
-336 NLGTA
+336 SLGTA

-389 VSAAIMLI
+389 VAAAIMLI

-436 TTLAA
+436 TILAA

-459 VAMEAASSNPIVIVF
+459 VSMQAASQNPIVIVF

-492 ILSSTMDKNAVFHK
+492 IMSSTMDKNVVTHK

-517 GLAIVVTSA
+517 GSAIVVTSI
-526 LVFSIYNYFIIPQV
+526 LVFAIYDYFIRPQV
-540 EILLKSVPNVV
+540 ETLLNAAPVIS

-558 SEIGSFTYAVI
+558 SEIGAFAYAAI
-569 FGVLALAILIYFAT
+569 FVVLALALLIYVAT

-589 RTASY
+589 RKSSY
-594 YMCGENNMEKDRLM
+594 YMCGENNLEIDRLM
-608 FRNGLCSYDKSS
+608 FRNGLCSYDKSN
-620 VSNIYLQNTFGESKL
+620 VSNIYLENTFGESKL
-635 TTLGYAVSILLIVIA
+635 TTIGYAISIILIVIA

>member
-1 MSEDKQIGG
+1 
-10 LIDRRIRCMIENTVM
+10 MIENTVM
-25 LLITVP
+25 LLIIVP

-47 ILAWAFFIAGV
+47 YLAWAFFIIGV
-58 ALSVSLVLD
+58 ALSVNLVLD

-108 TLGLGIISAALFA
+108 TLGLGIVSAALFA
-121 YTFSSVS
+121 YTFTNVPG
-128 SAESASFNIDPFSQ
+128 AEGASLNIDQFSQ
-142 VMILIVDIVGT
+142 IMILIVNIVGT

-174 QKTFY
+174 QKIFY
-179 FTMSFFLAAMNGLV
+179 FTMSFFLGAMNGLV

-236 LGGIAFSIGIILLAT
+236 VGGIALSIGIILLAT
-251 KYDISTLSG
+251 KYEISTLSG
-260 IGTYAGTGAAAM
+260 IGTYAGTDAAAM
-272 TAVAL
+272 AAVAL

-324 LVVKLVPAFAGT
+324 LVVKLVPAFAGSS
-336 NLGTA
+336 LGTA

-389 VSAAIMLI
+389 VAAAIMLI

-429 IKKAPLL
+429 INKAPLL

-459 VAMEAASSNPIVIVF
+459 VSMEAASSNPVVIVF

-492 ILSSTMDKNAVFHK
+492 ILSSSMDKNAVPHK

-517 GLAIVVTSA
+517 GLAIVVTSIF
-526 LVFSIYNYFIIPQV
+526 VFSIYNSFIAPQV
-540 EILLKSVPNVV
+540 EILLKTAP
-551 GQAGQFT
+551 GITGTAGQFT
-558 SEIGSFTYAVI
+558 SEIGAFAYAAI
-569 FGVLALAILIYFAT
+569 FVVLALAVLIYLAT

-589 RTASY
+589 RTSSY
-594 YMCGENNMEKDRLM
+594 YMCGENNLEKDRLM
-608 FRNGLCSYDKSS
+608 FRNGLCSYEKSS

-635 TTLGYAVSILLIVIA
+635 TILGYAISIILIVIA
-650 LAGGVL
+650 LVGGVGL

>member
-1 MSEDKQIGG
+1 MLDTTI
-10 LIDRRIRCMIENTVM
+10 M
-25 LLITVP
+25 LLIIVP
-31 ILFSLLFV
+31 AIFALLFV

-47 ILAWAFFIAGV
+47 ILAWALFIIGV
-58 ALSVSLVLD
+58 ALSVNLVLD
-67 GTGVVQIGEPN
+67 GTGVVHIGEPN
-78 FAMFENIVL
+78 FAMLENVVL

-108 TLGLGIISAALFA
+108 TLGLGIIAAAVFA
-121 YTFSSVS
+121 YTFTSVPG
-128 SAESASFNIDPFSQ
+128 AEGASFNIDQFSQ
-142 VMILIVDIVGT
+142 VMILIVNIVGT

-158 ATGYMDEYE
+158 ATGYMDIYE
-167 EHRHLNR
+167 EHRHLHR

-236 LGGIAFSIGIILLAT
+236 VGGIALSIGIILLAA
-251 KYDISTLSG
+251 KDITTLSG
-260 IGTYAGTGAAAM
+260 IGTYAGTSAASMA
-272 TAVAL
+272 AVAL

-336 NLGTA
+336 TLGTA
-341 IAVYGSFTFVM
+341 IALYGSFTFVM
-352 CSALALSQRNAK
+352 CSALAVSQRNAK

-389 VSAAIMLI
+389 VAAAIMLI

-436 TTLAA
+436 TTLAS
-441 LGMVS
+441 LGM
-446 MLLPPFGVLLTKW
+446 
-459 VAMEAASSNPIVIVF
+459 
-474 LILGSALT
+474 
-482 TVYYAKWLGT
+482 
-492 ILSSTMDKNAVFHK
+492 
-506 KPETYFPLSFL
+506 
-517 GLAIVVTSA
+517 
-526 LVFSIYNYFIIPQV
+526 
-540 EILLKSVPNVV
+540 
-551 GQAGQFT
+551 
-558 SEIGSFTYAVI
+558 
-569 FGVLALAILIYFAT
+569 
-583 KNMFTP
+583 
-589 RTASY
+589 
-594 YMCGENNMEKDRLM
+594 
-608 FRNGLCSYDKSS
+608 
-620 VSNIYLQNTFGESKL
+620 
-635 TTLGYAVSILLIVIA
+635 
-650 LAGGVL
+650 

>member
-1 MSEDKQIGG
+1 
-10 LIDRRIRCMIENTVM
+10 
-25 LLITVP
+25 
-31 ILFSLLFV
+31 
-39 ALPKSLYK
+39 
-47 ILAWAFFIAGV
+47 
-58 ALSVSLVLD
+58 
-67 GTGVVQIGEPN
+67 
-78 FAMFENIVL
+78 MFENIVL

-93 ILFILAVSAKYKNWP
+93 ILFIIAVSAKYKNWP
-108 TLGLGIISAALFA
+108 TLALGIISAAIFA
-121 YTFSSVS
+121 YTFTNAPH
-128 SAESASFNIDPFSQ
+128 AEGASFNIDQFSQ
-142 VMILIVDIVGT
+142 IMILIVNIVGT

-236 LGGIAFSIGIILLAT
+236 VGGIAFSVGIILLAT
-251 KYDISTLSG
+251 NDIATLSG
-260 IGTYAGTGAAAM
+260 IGVYAGTDAAAM
-272 TAVAL
+272 AVVAL

-324 LVVKLVPAFAGT
+324 LVVKLVPAFAGSS
-336 NLGTA
+336 LGTA

-389 VSAAIMLI
+389 VAAAIMLI

-429 IKKAPLL
+429 VKKAPLL

-459 VAMEAASSNPIVIVF
+459 VSMEAASSNPIVIVF

-482 TVYYAKWLGT
+482 TVYYAKWMGT
-492 ILSSTMDKNAVFHK
+492 ILSSSMDKNAVHHK

-517 GLAIVVTSA
+517 GLAIVATSI
-526 LVFSIYNYFIIPQV
+526 LVFTIYDYFIRPQV
-540 EILLKSVPNVV
+540 EILLNTAPTVS

-558 SEIGSFTYAVI
+558 SEIGAFAYAAI
-569 FGVLALAILIYFAT
+569 FVALALAFVIYFAT
-583 KNMFTP
+583 RNMFTP
-589 RTASY
+589 RTAGY
-594 YMCGENNMEKDRLM
+594 YMCGENNMEMDKLM

-635 TTLGYAVSILLIVIA
+635 TTLGYAISIILIIIA
-650 LAGGVL
+650 LAGGVLI

>member
-1 MSEDKQIGG
+1 MLET
-10 LIDRRIRCMIENTVM
+10 TVM
-25 LLITVP
+25 LLIIAP
-31 ILFSLLFV
+31 IIFSLLFV

-47 ILAWAFFIAGV
+47 VLAWAFFIVGV
-58 ALSVSLVLD
+58 ATSVMLVLD
-67 GTGVVQIGEPN
+67 GTGKVEVAGSN
-78 FAMFENIVL
+78 FATFESIVL
-87 ILEVLV
+87 ILEVLI
-93 ILFILAVSAKYKNWP
+93 ILYIVYVSAKHKNWP
-108 TLGLGIISAALFA
+108 TLALIAISAFLTA
-121 YTFSSVS
+121 YSFMNIAKV
-128 SAESASFNIDPFSQ
+128 ESASFNIDQLSQ
-142 VMILIVDIVGT
+142 VMILIVNIIGT

-158 ATGYMDEYE
+158 ATGYMDQYE

-193 MADTLGWLFLFWEL
+193 MADTLGWLFLFWEI

-215 ISYNMDEEGINNG
+215 ISYNQDEEGINNG

-236 LGGIAFSIGIILLAT
+236 VGGIALSVGIIQLAT
-251 KYDISTLSG
+251 NEISTLSG
-260 IGTYAGTGAAAM
+260 IGTYAGTNATAM
-272 TAVAL
+272 AAVAL

-324 LVVKLVPAFAGT
+324 LIVKLVPAFAGT
-336 NLGTA
+336 TLGTA
-341 IAVYGSFTFVM
+341 IAIYGSFTFVM

-389 VSAAIMLI
+389 VAAAIMLI

-436 TTLAA
+436 TMLAA

-459 VAMEAASSNPIVIVF
+459 VSMEAASSNPIVIVF

-482 TVYYAKWLGT
+482 TVYYAKWMGT
-492 ILSSTMDKNAVFHK
+492 ILSSTMDKNAVHHT

-517 GLAIVVTSA
+517 GLC
-526 LVFSIYNYFIIPQV
+526 Y
-540 EILLKSVPNVV
+540 
-551 GQAGQFT
+551 
-558 SEIGSFTYAVI
+558 
-569 FGVLALAILIYFAT
+569 
-583 KNMFTP
+583 
-589 RTASY
+589 
-594 YMCGENNMEKDRLM
+594 
-608 FRNGLCSYDKSS
+608 CSYKYSCIF
-620 VSNIYLQNTFGESKL
+620 NI
-635 TTLGYAVSILLIVIA
+635 
-650 LAGGVL
+650 